1 MPARGKKRVSQGT
14 WKHHKSPDSIV
25 KQRNN
30 EHFIKPRELYIPES
44 CSAQLRRKFAKSHE
58 KILHFWKNDL
68 QTRCRCCSGTDVS
81 AQLQQPRCPSD
92 HVSPLLFTTKSPCS
106 LTRTQEWLS
115 EITHVIR
122 WRFKSKQRSEIHP
135 LNLDWL
141 PEESNEEEETP
152 GWIMWTLKA
161 QIPFSSGSL
170 FSLFI
175 HLFMKNK
182 YKIYRYIY
190 KIYFSLLFQTF

>member
-1 MPARGKKRVSQGT
+1 MNIS
-14 WKHHKSPDSIV
+14 S
-25 KQRNN
+25 N
-30 EHFIKPRELYIPES
+30 PES
-44 CSAQLRRKFAKSHE
+44 FIFLKVAQHNFEESSLKVMKRFCTSQ
-58 KILHFWKNDL
+58 KNDL
-68 QTRCRCCSGTDVS
+68 QTQCRCCSGTDVP

-115 EITHVIR
+115 EITHVIQW
-122 WRFKSKQRSEIHP
+122 WRFKSKQRSEIHQ

-161 QIPFSSGSL
+161 QFTIFLWKSFFSFYS
-170 FSLFI
+170 FI
-175 HLFMKNK
+175 YEKQIQN
-182 YKIYRYIY
+182 I
-190 KIYFSLLFQTF
+190 